1 IASLFSLFS
10 PPYIPIN
17 TIAAAE
23 MSSSDA
29 QIAHAAVEYSTFA
42 SLRLGRTDSVIH
54 AFIPANRA
62 SHYRPSL
69 KAGCIVRLER
79 FEVTR
84 VAHMY
89 KVTEHQFLIR
99 FLPST
104 HLGEV
109 HTHAPVIK
117 SERFMMRRYDQPRA
131 PRYNT
136 IRNIKSFTERIKGS
150 GSQGPMNDLYHYEN
164 SVIRGSNSIEKIFGV
179 IQQNGWSVCCSSCR
193 VGSLQRKPMC
203 FFHLDRSHQVL
214 LTEGTDNRDDKTHQE
229 RASLQITVRSPSQQ
243 SVKLHILFGTQAEVG
258 QAIYIESASNIYDAP
273 KISLR
278 VGEASL
284 SGSAADGNKR
294 PRE

>member
-1 IASLFSLFS
+1 M
-10 PPYIPIN
+10 
-17 TIAAAE
+17 T
-23 MSSSDA
+23 SSDA

-42 SLRLGRTDSVIH
+42 SLRLGMTDSVIH

-79 FEVTR
+79 FEVAR

-104 HLGEV
+104 RLGEV
-109 HTHAPVIK
+109 HTDATVIK
-117 SERFMMRRYDQPRA
+117 SERFMMRRYDQLQLPGL
-131 PRYNT
+131 YNT
-136 IRNIKSFTERIKGS
+136 IRNIKSFTKRIKGS
-150 GSQGPMNDLYHYEN
+150 GSQRTYECFSRIVITCNLCHYEN
-164 SVIRGSNSIEKIFGV
+164 SVIRGSNSIEQIFGV
-179 IQQNGWSVCCSSCR
+179 IQQNGWSVCCTSCR

-203 FFHLDRSHQVL
+203 FFHLDRSHQ
-214 LTEGTDNRDDKTHQE
+214 
-229 RASLQITVRSPSQQ
+229 Q
-243 SVKLHILFGTQAEVG
+243 SVKLHILFGTQTE
-258 QAIYIESASNIYDAP
+258 
-273 KISLR
+273 ISLR

-284 SGSAADGNKR
+284 PGSAADGNKR

>member
-1 IASLFSLFS
+1 
-10 PPYIPIN
+10 
-17 TIAAAE
+17 

-150 GSQGPMNDLYHYEN
+150 GSQGPMN
-164 SVIRGSNSIEKIFGV
+164 
-179 IQQNGWSVCCSSCR
+179 
-193 VGSLQRKPMC
+193 
-203 FFHLDRSHQVL
+203 
-214 LTEGTDNRDDKTHQE
+214 
-229 RASLQITVRSPSQQ
+229 ASLALSSPAVSF
-243 SVKLHILFGTQAEVG
+243 I
-258 QAIYIESASNIYDAP
+258 
-273 KISLR
+273 
-278 VGEASL
+278 
-284 SGSAADGNKR
+284 
-294 PRE
+294 

>member
-1 IASLFSLFS
+1 MFVDRISVFPFFSTLYSDKHHSRRRDVFFRCS
-10 PPYIPIN
+10 DCSRRRRVLHLRL
-17 TIAAAE
+17 
-23 MSSSDA
+23 SSSRKDG
-29 QIAHAAVEYSTFA
+29 S
-42 SLRLGRTDSVIH
+42 DSVIH

-150 GSQGPMNDLYHYEN
+150 GSQGPMN
-164 SVIRGSNSIEKIFGV
+164 
-179 IQQNGWSVCCSSCR
+179 
-193 VGSLQRKPMC
+193 
-203 FFHLDRSHQVL
+203 
-214 LTEGTDNRDDKTHQE
+214 
-229 RASLQITVRSPSQQ
+229 ASLALSSPAVSF
-243 SVKLHILFGTQAEVG
+243 I
-258 QAIYIESASNIYDAP
+258 
-273 KISLR
+273 
-278 VGEASL
+278 
-284 SGSAADGNKR
+284 
-294 PRE
+294 